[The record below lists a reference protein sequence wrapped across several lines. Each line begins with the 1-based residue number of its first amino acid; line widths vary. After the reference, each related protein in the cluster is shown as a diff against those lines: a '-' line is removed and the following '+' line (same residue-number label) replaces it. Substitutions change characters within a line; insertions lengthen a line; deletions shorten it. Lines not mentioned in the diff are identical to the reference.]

1 MASQLNKRVVKLFPR
16 RVITPVT
23 GVLALV
29 IGISGGMLFFHLG
42 EGLVKSAHEWLGMLF
57 VLAML
62 IHILSNW
69 NAITQHFRQ
78 RIARTATLTIV
89 LVTGLFLG
97 SGAISQ
103 TGGPNV
109 VYQAL
114 EEAPITSLALLFKV
128 DESALIDELGNRGL
142 VVATNEQS
150 IRDAAALAGV
160 DARHALKQLVGSVDA
175 IR

>member
-1 MASQLNKRVVKLFPR
+1 MAVQIHKRVVKLFPR
-16 RVITPVT
+16 KLITPVT

-42 EGLVKSAHEWLGMLF
+42 EGVVKSAHEWLGMLF
-57 VLAML
+57 VIVML

-78 RIARTATLTIV
+78 RVARTAALAVV

-103 TGGPNV
+103 PGGPNL

-114 EEAPITSLALLFKV
+114 EEAPVTTLAQLFQV
-128 DESALIDELGNRGL
+128 EEAALIEQLSSRGMEIENS
-142 VVATNEQS
+142 TQTIQE
-150 IRDAAALAGV
+150 AARLAGLGE
-160 DARHALKQLVGSVDA
+160 RQALKQLVGSVAA